1 MLNIQRVLQQDR
13 LLRSLT
19 GLNRKAFDALLPE
32 FDVAYEHSQQAKP
45 RQRAI
50 GGGRKARLQTSC
62 EKLFFILFYFKCYPT
77 FDLAGILF
85 EFDRSQAHEWVHRLQ
100 GVLENAL
107 GEKQVLPE
115 RKIRSVQ
122 DFIARFPGVER
133 VMIDGTERPIAR
145 PQDPDKQKTHFSGK
159 KKRHT
164 RKHLAGVDQ
173 KKRVLVLSRAREG
186 RVHDKRCHDED
197 DIAGSIPEWIP
208 IEVDL
213 GFLGLQN
220 EYENIRIPH
229 KKPRG
234 GELTEGQKAENREQ
248 SGSRVL
254 CENAFSGVKRYR
266 SASDIYRNRKEGFDD
281 HLRLLRLDYGIT
293 TSKQHKLEGEGKALS
308 SLCFISQQVSCIMI
322 NWFRSKRQR
331 PVRASLMP

>member
-1 MLNIQRVLQQDR
+1 MLDVERVLKQGR

-19 GLNRKAFDALLPE
+19 GLNRKAFEALLPGFE
-32 FDVAYEHSQQAKP
+32 EAYERSQPVKA

-50 GGGRKARLQTSC
+50 GGGRKAQLQTPC

-85 EFDRSQAHEWVHRLQ
+85 NFDRSQAHEWMHRLQ
-100 GVLENAL
+100 GVLEVAL
-107 GEKQVLPE
+107 GENQVLPE
-115 RKIRSVQ
+115 RKLHSVQ
-122 DFIARFPGVER
+122 EFLERFPSVER

-145 PQDPDKQKTHFSGK
+145 PKDPERQKTHYSGK

-173 KKRVLVLSRAREG
+173 KKRILVLSKAREG

-197 DIAGSIPEWIP
+197 DIAGSIPESIP

-213 GFLGLQN
+213 GFQGLQN

-229 KKPRG
+229 KKPKGRK
-234 GELTEGQKAENREQ
+234 LTCKHKRENRAL
-248 SGSRVL
+248 SRSRVL
-254 CENAFSGVKRYR
+254 CENAFAGVKRYR
-266 SASDIYRNRKEGFDD
+266 AVSEVYRNRKEDFDD
-281 HLRLLRLDYGIT
+281 QLM
-293 TSKQHKLEGEGKALS
+293 
-308 SLCFISQQVSCIMI
+308 FI
-322 NWFRSKRQR
+322 
-331 PVRASLMP
+331 ASGLWNHYLQAA

>member
-1 MLNIQRVLQQDR
+1 MLDVERVLKQGR

-19 GLNRKAFDALLPE
+19 GLNQKAFEALLPGFE
-32 FDVAYEHSQQAKP
+32 EAYERSQPVKA

-50 GGGRKARLQTSC
+50 GGGRKAQLQTPC

-85 EFDRSQAHEWVHRLQ
+85 DFDRSQAHEWMHRLQ
-100 GVLENAL
+100 GVLEVAL

-115 RKIRSVQ
+115 RKLHSVQ
-122 DFIARFPGVER
+122 EFLERFPSVER

-145 PQDPDKQKTHFSGK
+145 PKDPERQKTHYSGK

-173 KKRVLVLSRAREG
+173 KKQILVLSKAREG

-197 DIAGSIPEWIP
+197 DIAGSIPESIP

-213 GFLGLQN
+213 GFQGLQN

-229 KKPRG
+229 KKPKGRK
-234 GELTEGQKAENREQ
+234 LTCKHKRENRAL
-248 SGSRVL
+248 SRSRVL
-254 CENAFSGVKRYR
+254 CENAFAGVKRYR
-266 SASDIYRNRKEGFDD
+266 AVSEVYRNRKEDFDD
-281 HLRLLRLDYGIT
+281 QLM
-293 TSKQHKLEGEGKALS
+293 
-308 SLCFISQQVSCIMI
+308 FI
-322 NWFRSKRQR
+322 
-331 PVRASLMP
+331 ASGLWNHYLQAA